1 MTRSSLC
8 TYTRITGNRNRG
20 RSGQRVCKIT
30 PHYMCAS
37 WTGRQCADY
46 FASTARQ
53 ASSNYCI
60 GISGDIA
67 MSVDEDDR
75 AWTSASKW
83 NDDRA
88 ITIECANLADSSLTD
103 ATWRSLVNLCA
114 DICRRYNFRLS
125 YDGSR
130 GASLTEHRMYASTDC
145 PGAWLH
151 ANMRRLASEVNAKL
165 DGAAAP
171 EPSAPAH
178 TATGKTGTGFGGEY
192 TVSNTDTL
200 NVRTAPSTSSK
211 ITGTLPRG
219 YVVTLDDWY
228 CISGGWVWGRYQTNA
243 GNTRYV
249 AVGRPTG
256 GYDSGDFLVK
266 GGTKKADGRA
276 SGVYRVLVDRLNV
289 RSGPGTGY
297 GKVAWY
303 GRGNTVTL
311 DGTFAEAD
319 GYVWGRYTGGSGYK
333 RWVAIGTADGS
344 EKYAEL
350 A

>member
-171 EPSAPAH
+171 EPPIPTRSTSALLRARPPKSLERSRAV
-178 TATGKTGTGFGGEY
+178 T
-192 TVSNTDTL
+192 SL
-200 NVRTAPSTSSK
+200 PST
-211 ITGTLPRG
+211 
-219 YVVTLDDWY
+219 
-228 CISGGWVWGRYQTNA
+228 
-243 GNTRYV
+243 
-249 AVGRPTG
+249 
-256 GYDSGDFLVK
+256 
-266 GGTKKADGRA
+266 
-276 SGVYRVLVDRLNV
+276 
-289 RSGPGTGY
+289 
-297 GKVAWY
+297 
-303 GRGNTVTL
+303 
-311 DGTFAEAD
+311 
-319 GYVWGRYTGGSGYK
+319 
-333 RWVAIGTADGS
+333 IGTASAADGS
-344 EKYAEL
+344 GAGIRPTL
-350 A
+350 ATPAMSQ